1 MAPFPSRAASPAAPA
16 TTTEAEAP
24 SSLVD
29 SLLVAPEVQQTF
41 GIVEGLDGAQLLVR
55 VGPDLVHALR
65 AKSCLVEPARGDTIL
80 VARSPHHG
88 CYALAVLASPEPG
101 NGATIA
107 VDGDLTLRSH
117 HGKVA
122 ITGQTVAV
130 VAETKAQIH
139 APELLAT
146 TRKATLFTDALS
158 YVGRTID
165 AQVERVR
172 HVGQSLEQVIGRV
185 STKVKHSHREIEEVE
200 RVKANELHVRAT
212 ATLNMHGENTLMT
225 AEKLV
230 KLDGEQI
237 HVG

>member
-1 MAPFPSRAASPAAPA
+1 MSLSPSRTASLGADAITEEGAP
-16 TTTEAEAP
+16 T
-24 SSLVD
+24 SLVD

-41 GIVEGLDGAQLLVR
+41 GIVEGQEGAQLLVR
-55 VGPDLVHALR
+55 VGSDLMHAVR

-80 VARSPHHG
+80 VARSEHHG
-88 CYALAVLASPEPG
+88 CYALAVLASTDPEA
-101 NGATIA
+101 GATIA
-107 VDGDLTLRSH
+107 VEGDLTLRSN
-117 HGKVA
+117 HGKIA
-122 ITGQTVAV
+122 ITAPTVTV
-130 VAETKAQIH
+130 VAQKNASIH

-146 TRKATLFTDALS
+146 AQKATLFTDALT

-185 STKVKHSHREIEEVE
+185 SSRVKYSNREIEEVE
-200 RVKANELHVRAT
+200 RVKANELHMQAES
-212 ATLNMHGENTLMT
+212 TLNMHGKNTLMT

>member
-1 MAPFPSRAASPAAPA
+1 MPRSPSRAEP
-16 TTTEAEAP
+16 TTTVAATEEKAP
-24 SSLVD
+24 TSLVD

-41 GIVEGLDGAQLLVR
+41 GIVEGLEGARLLVR
-55 VGPDLVHALR
+55 VGPDLVHAQR

-80 VARSPHHG
+80 VARSEHHG
-88 CYALAVLASPEPG
+88 CYALAVLASPDPAAG
-101 NGATIA
+101 STIA
-107 VDGDLTLRSH
+107 VDGDLTLRSKR
-117 HGKVA
+117 GNVA
-122 ITGQTVAV
+122 IAGQTVSV
-130 VAETKAQIH
+130 VAETKAQLH

-212 ATLNMHGENTLMT
+212 STLNMHGQNTLMT